1 MKHVSQD
8 IIRSK
13 WTVLDADAQAK
24 VEELLRSTELPIL
37 ANYSSEQRKLEAQ
50 VALRSI
56 TGSLCK
62 RVPRMPFPPKAKEKF
77 FDHETLVRDNHKMQ
91 QSLATSATSSAS
103 LLNEVEKE
111 KLAYLSE
118 RQELEELE
126 STAR

>member
-24 VEELLRSTELPIL
+24 VEKLLRSMEPPIL

-56 TGSLCK
+56 TGS
-62 RVPRMPFPPKAKEKF
+62 
-77 FDHETLVRDNHKMQ
+77 
-91 QSLATSATSSAS
+91 
-103 LLNEVEKE
+103 
-111 KLAYLSE
+111 
-118 RQELEELE
+118 
-126 STAR
+126 